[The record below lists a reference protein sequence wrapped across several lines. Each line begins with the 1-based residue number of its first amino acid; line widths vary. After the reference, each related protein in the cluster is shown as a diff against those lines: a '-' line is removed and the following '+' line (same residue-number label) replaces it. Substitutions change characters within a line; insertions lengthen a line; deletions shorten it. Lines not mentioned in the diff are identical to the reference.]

1 MIGGYQS
8 DIIISGGNTILFRDH
23 VSGGVPPGSGNNEV
37 ELGQS
42 YILKVESL
50 QVNDGIRIRASG
62 TFSPFNNKT
71 LRLYIGDE
79 EVVSN
84 INAPAAV
91 GDFVMEAVF
100 YKASLFQAKGWATL
114 LINNREGDVRAI
126 NLILKDP
133 DNPGGA
139 EDKVIRITGQ
149 SSVEQ
154 PGSVTLA
161 NLIIEKI

>member
-8 DIIISGGNTILFRDH
+8 DVIISGGNKVLFRDH
-23 VSGGVPPGSGNNEV
+23 ISHGVPHGLGKNEV
-37 ELGQS
+37 ELGQP
-42 YILKVESL
+42 YVLKPDSF
-50 QVNDGIRIRASG
+50 QINDGIRIYANG

-71 LRLYIGDE
+71 IRLYIGDE

-84 INAPAAV
+84 INAPAAA
-91 GDFVMEAVF
+91 GDFVMEAVL
-100 YKASLFQAKGWATL
+100 YKTSPFHGKGWATL

-126 NLILKDP
+126 NLVLQDP
-133 DNPGGA
+133 DSPAGA